1 MKATSFEDLKIW
13 QSARELSKEIYTVT
27 RLPEFSKDYRFV
39 GQITAAM
46 GSVMDN
52 IAEGFERDGNKVDEE
67 GCYGAIHSTDHLT
80 LVTKEFDK
88 GLGNTQTHTDDDACQ
103 KELAAYADTKI
114 NQGVEKVL
122 HKKTSFAKN

>member
-52 IAEGFERDGNKVDEE
+52 IAEGFSICCLLLGFICC
-67 GCYGAIHSTDHLT
+67 GF
-80 LVTKEFDK
+80 TKEKCKHD
-88 GLGNTQTHTDDDACQ
+88 
-103 KELAAYADTKI
+103 
-114 NQGVEKVL
+114 
-122 HKKTSFAKN
+122 